1 METKIARKFFEVC
14 PFILAVQQNLPD
26 ASTKRLPSEIA
37 VNSPPMANK
46 NPARVI
52 AGRLRWLEL
61 NLYLDTP
68 KAVLEV
74 LKHFM
79 SAIRSLINSPS
90 KLCRVDE
97 RAAKGTF
104 LALSLEPFD
113 GLLDLLATFKAC
125 NFQR

>member
-1 METKIARKFFEVC
+1 MK
-14 PFILAVQQNLPD
+14 
-26 ASTKRLPSEIA
+26 S
-37 VNSPPMANK
+37 
-46 NPARVI
+46 ARVCV
-52 AGRLRWLEL
+52 ARLGRLQL
-61 NLYLDTP
+61 NFYLNAP
-68 KAVLEV
+68 KALLKV

>member
-1 METKIARKFFEVC
+1 
-14 PFILAVQQNLPD
+14 
-26 ASTKRLPSEIA
+26 
-37 VNSPPMANK
+37 
-46 NPARVI
+46 
-52 AGRLRWLEL
+52 
-61 NLYLDTP
+61 
-68 KAVLEV
+68 
-74 LKHFM
+74 M

-113 GLLDLLATFKAC
+113 GLLDLLATLKAR

>member
-1 METKIARKFFEVC
+1 METNIERQFFEVC
-14 PFILAVQQNLPD
+14 PFIFAVQQNLPD

-46 NPARVI
+46 NPAR
-52 AGRLRWLEL
+52 RRCSTL

-113 GLLDLLATFKAC
+113 GLLDLPATFKAC

>member
-1 METKIARKFFEVC
+1 VE
-14 PFILAVQQNLPD
+14 
-26 ASTKRLPSEIA
+26 
-37 VNSPPMANK
+37 ANMK
-46 NPARVI
+46 LARVI
-52 AGRLRWLEL
+52 ADQKRRLEL